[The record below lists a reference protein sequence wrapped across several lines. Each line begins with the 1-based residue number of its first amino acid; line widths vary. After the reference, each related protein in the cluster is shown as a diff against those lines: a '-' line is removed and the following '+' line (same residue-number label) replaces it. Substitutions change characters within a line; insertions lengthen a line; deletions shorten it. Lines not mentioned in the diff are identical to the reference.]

1 MKTNFR
7 LFTFALLIIFSS
19 CNQADDIVETDASL
33 QAKSLKSPKSSNFNV
48 NFQHKVTIKVG
59 GETASEITA
68 FDSQSKKLFVVNVEL
83 NQVSVFDISDLDNPK
98 EEAPLFLGSGAPNS
112 VAVSNGLVAVAV
124 EAAMKQDLGSIMLFE
139 ASSGALL
146 NSYQVGALPDMVTFS
161 PNGKYIVSANE
172 GEPNSLYTIDPKGSI
187 SIIEVISGT
196 TTTLYFDD
204 FNSQQSMLEAGGFRV
219 FGPNATLAMDIEP
232 EYVAISDNSR
242 YAWVTLQENNGVAK
256 INLETKQ
263 IETIY
268 PLGFKD
274 YNLIGNGI
282 DPSDK
287 DDIKAL
293 NNWPVFGVYMPDAI
307 KYLKVNGMDYVI
319 TANEGDAREYIDDKG
334 TDDEDDDEAV
344 FVEEER
350 IRKLDLDPIA
360 FPNAAFLK
368 KDENLGRLKVTKTL
382 GDTDGDGDYDELYSF
397 GARSFT
403 VWTGNG
409 QRVYD
414 SGNDI
419 ALRTLSLTP
428 DRFNDDDDR
437 SDDKGAEPES
447 VEVLTI
453 QGNKHILFVGLE
465 RNDQIMVYD
474 ISNPASP
481 IFLDILSHDG
491 DEAPEGLLSI
501 PSTDSPNGK
510 DLLIVSNEDSGTV
523 TIYENNQKD

>member
-7 LFTFALLIIFSS
+7 LSILALLITFSS
-19 CNQADDIVETDASL
+19 CNKVDDIVETDASL
-33 QAKSLKSPKSSNFNV
+33 QAKSAKSSNFNV
-48 NFQHKVTIKVG
+48 NFKYKTTIKVG

-68 FDSQSKKLFVVNVEL
+68 FDPQSKKLFVVNLEL
-83 NQVSVFDISDLDNPK
+83 NQISVFDISDIDNPK
-98 EEAPLFLGSGAPNS
+98 EEAPLVLGSGTPNS
-112 VAVSNGLVAVAV
+112 VAVSKGLVAVAV
-124 EAAMKQDLGSIMLFE
+124 EAAIKQDLGSIMLFE
-139 ASSGALL
+139 ASSGTLL

-172 GEPNSLYTIDPKGSI
+172 GEPNSLYTVDPKGSI
-187 SIIEVISGT
+187 SIIEIIAGT

-219 FGPNATLAMDIEP
+219 FGPNATLAMDVEP

-274 YNLIGNGI
+274 YNLIGNEI
-282 DPSDK
+282 DASD
-287 DDIKAL
+287 DDGIKAL
-293 NNWPVFGVYMPDAI
+293 NNWPVYGIYMPDAI
-307 KYLKVNGMDYVI
+307 KYIKVNGMDYLI
-319 TANEGDAREYIDDKG
+319 TANEGDAREYIDNKG
-334 TDDEDDDEAV
+334 TDDEDDDEEV
-344 FVEEER
+344 FVEEAR
-350 IRKLDLDPIA
+350 VKNLDLDPIA
-360 FPNAAFLK
+360 FPNAAFLQE
-368 KDENLGRLKVTKTL
+368 DENLGRLKITKTL

-409 QRVYD
+409 QMVYD

-419 ALRTLSLTP
+419 ALQTLNLTP
-428 DRFNDDDDR
+428 DRFNDGDGR

-453 QGNKHILFVGLE
+453 QGNKHVLFVGLE

-491 DEAPEGLLSI
+491 DEGPEGLISI
-501 PSTDSPNGK
+501 PSKDSPNGK